1 VNRSS
6 LIYKVILVALV
17 TSFAGLMACQRKLT
31 PQASC
36 SFLQNPDLQ
45 RVSWKSDK
53 PVALYLDTSV
63 PSTAYSALEAA
74 IQVYKDTFHRDVFT
88 IKDYAFTGHPTPTH
102 DGYSVIYWMNTWES
116 DRSNEQ
122 GRTTVYSSG
131 NTIYEA
137 DMRINDSN
145 PQRLSFNFV
154 ATQPPAQ
161 SDVDLKSLFIHEL
174 GHVLG
179 LDHSQM
185 PGSIMNPYL
194 GDGEE
199 RDVLSSQ
206 DISHLECEYG
216 HS

>member
-1 VNRSS
+1 
-6 LIYKVILVALV
+6 
-17 TSFAGLMACQRKLT
+17 
-31 PQASC
+31 
-36 SFLQNPDLQ
+36 
-45 RVSWKSDK
+45 
-53 PVALYLDTSV
+53 
-63 PSTAYSALEAA
+63 
-74 IQVYKDTFHRDVFT
+74 
-88 IKDYAFTGHPTPTH
+88 
-102 DGYSVIYWMNTWES
+102 
-116 DRSNEQ
+116 
-122 GRTTVYSSG
+122 
-131 NTIYEA
+131 
-137 DMRINDSN
+137 MRINDSN